1 MECDHDKDKNESKGN
16 DDSDK
21 ADAQGDRTLLT
32 TNMPVAQALGGGA
45 VKNAGAVFDKKSSE
59 EDEKHPNS
67 VDTIVLEDEKHQ
79 NSVSISLEG
88 IMAASL
94 NEDSVSIKVN
104 EEFMPDYPYPHPL
117 NIANFT
123 ELTEPHNNRNVNS
136 PFTDLLARGVH
147 PPGVHPPYSSNIR
160 GVHLP
165 GVHPPPYSINIAAN
179 RFLRMHMLR
188 KMA

>member
-1 MECDHDKDKNESKGN
+1 M
-16 DDSDK
+16 
-21 ADAQGDRTLLT
+21 RRLLAV
-32 TNMPVAQALGGGA
+32 VAR
-45 VKNAGAVFDKKSSE
+45 KCRAVFDKSSE

-88 IMAASL
+88 IMAAL
-94 NEDSVSIKVN
+94 NEDSVSIAAN

-136 PFTDLLARGVH
+136 PVTDLLARGVH

-160 GVHLP
+160 GGAPGGCTHLL
-165 GVHPPPYSINIAAN
+165 IALILQQID
-179 RFLRMHMLR
+179 FLRMHMLR